1 MFSYFFE
8 TVESNHKSK
17 KEIPLDTARKL
28 GCTVCPLKKLG
39 AYHPDMPPWGA
50 ENPEVYFIG
59 EAPGEMEDKEN
70 RPFIGKS
77 GQYLQDAIPKE
88 FANAYRLNN
97 TVRSRPPD
105 NRAPTELELACCRN
119 SIEDDI
125 AKTKPKII
133 VAVGATALQWLIESE
148 KTEIAKWRGKL
159 FPVKIKD
166 HVCWATCIYH
176 PSYMLRQQRTYNG
189 KVMKGDL
196 DFLFDEDMN
205 RVFSLLENYEDTPYH
220 DNDYLKGVVWSEG
233 LKSDSELEKVLRWLK
248 TLAKESVIAL
258 DLETTALRP
267 YHPHSKILTVAI
279 GTYDK
284 TYAFPLQYNGAW
296 KPDQLQILET
306 AFVDFL
312 LNSGVKIAHNL
323 KFELE
328 WLAFFYGR
336 DILNAKWGDTYAQA
350 YTLDERKGS
359 HSLDHLIRIHF
370 GFWLK
375 ALSTLDKTKMEQ
387 HSLEKI
393 LPYNGMDTKWTHLL
407 FTTQEQELY
416 KDKKLRWVYDYLI
429 KVTKMLVSIQLRG
442 IHFDEDTRL
451 KLKEQYESELKEIE
465 TKLQKL
471 PEVEKYRE
479 SFGKIYNPGSPTHLL
494 SILKDILKLDAEIQT
509 SPGKYSTDESVLS
522 KLKIPLASL
531 TLDYRGVNKKL
542 GTYIEPMPAF
552 VMADGRLH
560 ANFNPYFTSTGRLC
574 VAQGTEIEIMRDF
587 SVNPTGVK
595 VEDVKPGDCAY
606 TYDENLNI
614 VLRKVTWA
622 GKTGT
627 KRVMRLHW
635 IGDGRKTKGYLDL
648 TCNHPVRMING
659 EYVRADKLSVGDR
672 VLSLARTVKHG
683 SPFSNNHKIVKIEW
697 LDDMVDVYDLGVED
711 THNFIANELCISNS
725 SDTPNMQNFP
735 SKTGKEPRAMIAA
748 PPGHVFVCCDY
759 GQIEAR
765 LIGVASQDQ
774 NFCKA
779 IWEDYDVHMEW
790 AKIIANEYP
799 KVVGGEKNLDD
810 PKAMKKFRSAV
821 KNLWVFPAFYGA
833 APKSISA
840 GIGLPQDLTEDIFQ
854 DFWKTFAGVK
864 KWQKWLLQ
872 RYNKL
877 GYVESFFGRRRHAP
891 LTSNAV
897 INSAIQSSA
906 SDICVSAMVEL
917 DQMDLQVVLNVHDEI
932 GVYVPENDLDETILT
947 MVKVMTKPRLPWLNI
962 PIAVE
967 VKIGFDWFNMEEI
980 GTYKSTDFYKVPNK
994 PLDFTKI
1001 YDL

>member
-359 HSLDHLIRIHF
+359 HSLDHLVRIHF

-560 ANFNPYFTSTGRLC
+560 ANFNPYFTSTGRL
-574 VAQGTEIEIMRDF
+574 
-587 SVNPTGVK
+587 
-595 VEDVKPGDCAY
+595 
-606 TYDENLNI
+606 
-614 VLRKVTWA
+614 
-622 GKTGT
+622 
-627 KRVMRLHW
+627 
-635 IGDGRKTKGYLDL
+635 
-648 TCNHPVRMING
+648 
-659 EYVRADKLSVGDR
+659 
-672 VLSLARTVKHG
+672 
-683 SPFSNNHKIVKIEW
+683 
-697 LDDMVDVYDLGVED
+697 
-711 THNFIANELCISNS
+711 S

-821 KNLWVFPAFYGA
+821 KNLWV
-833 APKSISA
+833 
-840 GIGLPQDLTEDIFQ
+840 
-854 DFWKTFAGVK
+854 
-864 KWQKWLLQ
+864 
-872 RYNKL
+872 
-877 GYVESFFGRRRHAP
+877 
-891 LTSNAV
+891 
-897 INSAIQSSA
+897 
-906 SDICVSAMVEL
+906 
-917 DQMDLQVVLNVHDEI
+917 
-932 GVYVPENDLDETILT
+932 
-947 MVKVMTKPRLPWLNI
+947 
-962 PIAVE
+962 
-967 VKIGFDWFNMEEI
+967 
-980 GTYKSTDFYKVPNK
+980 
-994 PLDFTKI
+994 
-1001 YDL
+1001 